1 MWIAQDGFEGSIAVE
16 GPRGTNLRYTA
27 NVMLIVGNLEE
38 LQNLVNR
45 VKSQIEKAGL
55 VLDIKKMK
63 MRKSQRS
70 PLEMEVRLIDV
81 ILRTLTGLLTS
92 D

>member
-1 MWIAQDGFEGSIAVE
+1 
-16 GPRGTNLRYTA
+16 
-27 NVMLIVGNLEE
+27 MLIVGNLEE